1 LKLKYKT
8 QPTIG
13 LTRPREAPRYLLP
26 VPGAVRLAVTLS
38 LWENSTHCNFDF
50 ISIHRSGPTRLN
62 NILRFLSGLSTDF
75 YAASLTVGSIT
86 V

>member
-1 LKLKYKT
+1 MNLVNK
-8 QPTIG
+8 
-13 LTRPREAPRYLLP
+13 
-26 VPGAVRLAVTLS
+26 
-38 LWENSTHCNFDF
+38 
-50 ISIHRSGPTRLN
+50 RSGPTRLN